1 MERVSKEFASDLPQL
16 AAIRAFVR
24 QECVRAWCRGVSAET
39 TPPTADE
46 AQKGEEA
53 LARLELALGEAA
65 ANIILHAYRGQ
76 GGRPIEVRVEA
87 APEQVCVWLFHE
99 GEGFDPQSAPPP
111 VFDGSHETGFG
122 LYLIRQCV
130 DEVEYCRDER
140 GRHGVRL
147 LKKR

>member
-1 MERVSKEFASDLPQL
+1 MERVSKEFASDLAQL
-16 AAIRAFVR
+16 GAMRAFVR
-24 QECVRAWCRGVSAET
+24 EECVSAWGPE
-39 TPPTADE
+39 
-46 AQKGEEA
+46 GEEA

-65 ANIILHAYRGQ
+65 ANIVLHAYRGQ
-76 GGRPIEVRVEA
+76 GGRPIEVSVEA
-87 APEQVCVWLFHE
+87 CPEQVCVWLFHE
-99 GEGFDPQSAPPP
+99 GEGFDPQAAPPP
-111 VFDGSHETGFG
+111 VFDGSHESGFG